1 MTSITSIKDLKTLY
15 EKRVPKMFFDYTESG
30 SWTEQTFRANEL
42 KLQALTFKQ
51 RVLVD
56 ISRRDLGTSML
67 GQPVSMPVALSPVG
81 LTGFQCGDG
90 EIKAARAAAQF
101 GVPYTLSTMSIC
113 SIEDVASATDQPF
126 WFQLYVMKDRGFV
139 KALIERAKAAQCSA
153 LVLTADLQILG
164 QRHKDIKNGLSTPPK
179 PTIRNLLSTL
189 GHPRWALSM
198 LLARRR
204 HFGNIVGHVSGVSDT
219 GSLSEWTAKQ
229 FDPSL
234 TWKDVAWIKTM
245 WDGPLIIKGIM
256 TSEDAR
262 LAQSCGADAIVVSNH
277 GGRQLDGAP
286 AAIQVLPEIKSSL
299 GDTLEVWMDGG
310 IRSGQ
315 DVLRALALG
324 VDATMIGRSYVYG
337 LGALGEAGVTKA
349 LEIIR
354 NELDLSMAFCGRTS
368 VQEVDASILWNRP
381 NEGLAHESR

>member
-1 MTSITSIKDLKTLY
+1 MTPITSIQDLKTLY
-15 EKRVPKMFFDYTESG
+15 EQRVPKMFFDYTESG
-30 SWTEQTFRANEL
+30 SWTEQTFRDNEQ

-56 ISRRDLGTSML
+56 ISHRELGTSML

-81 LTGFQCGDG
+81 LTGFQHGDG

-139 KALIERAKAAQCSA
+139 KALIDRAKTAQCSA

-229 FDPSL
+229 FDPAL
-234 TWKDVAWIKTM
+234 TWQDVEWIKTM

-277 GGRQLDGAP
+277 GGRQLDGSRSPFDQLP
-286 AAIQVLPEIKSSL
+286 AIKEAVGDKLEIIL
-299 GDTLEVWMDGG
+299 DGG
-310 IRSGQ
+310 IRRGTH
-315 DVLRALALG
+315 VLKALSLGATACSFGKGFLFALG
-324 VDATMIGRSYVYG
+324 AGG
-337 LGALGEAGVTKA
+337 QAGVEQILKRMRE
-349 LEIIR
+349 EIRRDMILLGCKSIK
-354 NELDLSMAFCGRTS
+354 ELNSSKIAYR
-368 VQEVDASILWNRP
+368 
-381 NEGLAHESR
+381 